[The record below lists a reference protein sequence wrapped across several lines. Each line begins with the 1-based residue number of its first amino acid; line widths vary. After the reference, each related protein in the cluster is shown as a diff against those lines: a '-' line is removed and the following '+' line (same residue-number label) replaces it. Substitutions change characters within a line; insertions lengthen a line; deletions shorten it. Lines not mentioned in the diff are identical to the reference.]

1 MAKFVIEYEIHV
13 GDVVRFDNG
22 GEFLQEGIVQDIS
35 QIPDIFVEGFEG
47 GVYKRWRRGIGELE
61 ILWSEHDEYGSTNSV
76 TIGDKEP
83 VEFVHGGQVGEESFK
98 ERIYFD
104 RKRNKICI

>member
-22 GEFLQEGIVQDIS
+22 GECLQEGIVQDIS

-47 GVYKRWRRGIGELE
+47 GVYKRWKKGIDKLE
-61 ILWSEHDEYGSTNSV
+61 IIWSEHEEYGMYSYCEV
-76 TIGDKEP
+76 GDKEP

-98 ERIYFD
+98 EIIYFD
-104 RKRNKICI
+104 RKRNKI